1 MDAALDVVGIGN
13 ALVDVIAPVGDAFL
27 SDHDLVRGSMALV
40 DTDRAERLQ
49 RAMGEALERSG
60 GSAANTLAGLA
71 SLGGRGAFMGRVG
84 DDRLGQVFAGDIRA
98 AGVAFASTVVSDGRP
113 TGRCLVAVTPD
124 AERTMSTLLG
134 AAAELGPDDVDDE
147 VVTSAAVTYLEGY
160 LIDQSLAR
168 EAFAKAAAVAHGAG
182 RQVAVTLSDS
192 FCVERFRTEFL
203 ALVES
208 TADLLFANQD
218 ELCLLYGTDDL
229 DQALAD
235 AERHCPL
242 VAVTR
247 GAAGSTVVA
256 GGRRHHI
263 AAVPVAQVV
272 DTTGAGDLYAAG
284 FLYGLTRGWDP
295 LTCGRLGAA
304 AAAEVVS
311 HMGARPEV
319 ALADLVAP
327 LMAAVA
333 EP

>member
-1 MDAALDVVGIGN
+1 MDAELDVVGIGN
-13 ALVDVIAPVGDAFL
+13 ALVDVIAPVGHAFL
-27 SDHDLVRGSMALV
+27 PDHGLVRGSMALV

-84 DDRLGQVFAGDIRA
+84 DDRLGQVFAGDIRS
-98 AGVAFASTVVSDGRP
+98 AGVEFVSLVVSDGRP

-134 AAAELGPDDVDDE
+134 AAAELCPDDVDDE

-160 LIDQSLAR
+160 LIDQPLAR

-229 DQALAD
+229 DHALAD
-235 AERHCPL
+235 AERLCPL

-256 GGRRHHI
+256 RGRRHHI

-295 LTCGRLGAA
+295 LTCGRLGAV

-311 HMGARPEV
+311 HMGARPE
-319 ALADLVAP
+319 ADLAALVAP
-327 LMAAVA
+327 VQAAVA